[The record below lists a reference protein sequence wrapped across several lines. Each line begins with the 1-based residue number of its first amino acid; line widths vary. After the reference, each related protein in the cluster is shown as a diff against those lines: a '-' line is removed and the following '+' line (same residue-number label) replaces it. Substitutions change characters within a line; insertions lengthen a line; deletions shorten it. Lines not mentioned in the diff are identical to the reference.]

1 VYIYIYIYDC
11 RLIIIQGL
19 IAVLG
24 ILQFRFDSVP
34 WDWIWVW
41 VWDCYW
47 YWYWDG
53 HDDDDDFDVEY
64 TVLWSN
70 YCYIV
75 LYKHTYIYK
84 YELVG
89 RQ

>member
-1 VYIYIYIYDC
+1 MCLLFLSATLFDAWL
-11 RLIIIQGL
+11 RFHFFLISQKKNTRDDQNDDEE
-19 IAVLG
+19 AAAAAA
-24 ILQFRFDSVP
+24 D
-34 WDWIWVW
+34 
-41 VWDCYW
+41 
-47 YWYWDG
+47 
-53 HDDDDDFDVEY
+53 DDDDDFDVEY

>member
-1 VYIYIYIYDC
+1 MHVPFVFISHTFR
-11 RLIIIQGL
+11 RLAAFSFFLNQSKIKKNARDDQNDDEE
-19 IAVLG
+19 AAAAAA
-24 ILQFRFDSVP
+24 D
-34 WDWIWVW
+34 
-41 VWDCYW
+41 
-47 YWYWDG
+47 
-53 HDDDDDFDVEY
+53 DDDDDFDEEY